1 MTIFIIAR
9 GTPTKKEP
17 QWGCFEFDQA
27 KALAAL
33 GHKVVYLSVDSRFRL
48 YFRKIGTS
56 KFITNDVHTYN
67 SFLLPHVIA
76 KLGGEKFAHQLRI
89 WQLEKLYLKAV
100 QEVGKPD
107 ILYSHYLFCTYE
119 STFLRN
125 KYNIPLV
132 AIEHW
137 SDLQKENLSEHILQM
152 AGSYQYA
159 DKVIAV
165 SQSLQK
171 TLYKRFG
178 INACVVNNMVGDV
191 FSYERSMSFSV
202 LNFVT
207 TGSLIHRKGYDLL
220 IQAFAKAQLP
230 NEQWHLNIIGSGEE
244 KSHLQQQ
251 IEQNNLQD
259 NITLAGQKS
268 KEEIVAIYQQ
278 SDIFVLPS
286 RSETFGV
293 VYIEAMACGLPV
305 IATPCGGPEEFV
317 TDKDGLL
324 VPVDNV
330 EKLAEAI
337 KYMFHHYQ
345 EYDRKAIADNCQAR
359 FSSKVIAKQLTRIFE
374 DVLAKHHIITI
385 N

>member
-1 MTIFIIAR
+1 MNILIISR
-9 GTPTKKEP
+9 GIPTKKDP

-27 KALAAL
+27 KALASL
-33 GHKVVYLSVDSRFRL
+33 GHKVIYISVDSRFRL
-48 YFRKIGTS
+48 FFRRIGTS
-56 KFITNDVHTYN
+56 KSINNNVHTYN
-67 SFLLPHVIA
+67 SFFIPNIIA

-137 SDLQKENLSEHILQM
+137 SDLQKENISAHILRM
-152 AGSYQYA
+152 AESYQST
-159 DKVIAV
+159 DKIIAV
-165 SQSLQK
+165 SQSLQN
-171 TLYKRFG
+171 TLNKRFG
-178 INACVVNNMVGDV
+178 LNACVVYNMVGEE
-191 FSYERSMSFSV
+191 FTYKYNIPSSV
-202 LNFVT
+202 LCFVA

-220 IQAFAKAQLP
+220 IQSFAKVHLP
-230 NEQWHLNIIGSGEE
+230 KEQWHLNIIGSGKE
-244 KSHLQQQ
+244 KSHLQQL

-259 NITLAGQKS
+259 NITLVGQKS
-268 KEEIVAIYQQ
+268 KDEIVAIYQQ
-278 SDIFVLPS
+278 SDIFILPS

-337 KYMFHHYQ
+337 EYMFHHYQ

-359 FSSKVIAKQLTRIFE
+359 FSSEVIAKQLTEIFE
-374 DVLAKHHIITI
+374 DVVAKFHRNTTI
-385 N
+385 